1 MWSTP
6 RPVGYLKADRDVPN
20 PNVRFWMGRSKE
32 DVLHWYQGQLGRYET
47 MEENQRIFCRMADQL
62 ENVIKRSLSEF
73 NRQHETTRQ
82 VLWDR
87 QRMREF
93 ERGGRKVRPLVTE
106 RYSAEIGKLSQWV
119 GRRSHCWSYTVGA
132 KSTQKE
138 ERTWALWLLH
148 VLMIK

>member
-62 ENVIKRSLSEF
+62 ENVVKRSLSEF
-73 NRQHETTRQ
+73 NRQHEITRQ
-82 VLWDR
+82 VMWDR
-87 QRMREF
+87 QHMREF
-93 ERGGRKVRPLVTE
+93 NKSGRKVRPYVELTREEKARYREILSRNRKAIAMGQKTE
-106 RYSAEIGKLSQWV
+106 SLLDRPVRTKFHND
-119 GRRSHCWSYTVGA
+119 HCSDP
-132 KSTQKE
+132 
-138 ERTWALWLLH
+138 
-148 VLMIK
+148 